1 MKQFLRS
8 TLAAAVA
15 VGLALPLSASALDK
29 LTTEKEK
36 ISYMVGL
43 DLANGVG
50 QIKDEIDINIV
61 VDAMKTQLAGGKLL
75 MTAEES
81 QAVRQSFMQKL
92 QAAQQA
98 KSAELAA
105 KNKAEGDKFL
115 ADNKAKPGVKTTA
128 SGLQYSVVK
137 EGTGKKPTAESTVK
151 VHYTGTLLDGTKFDI
166 VNTVFNNNKP
176 MAPGTFSGIWVRN
189 ATATTP
195 GRIVNSTFV
204 RNESASTTR
213 KALLLDCIPATG
225 TIAIVNSLFLNSTPT
240 SGNTYVHADCRS
252 TAQKYLGSDD
262 VTLTGDNN
270 ATDLVFSDVFNAPT
284 FGDYSLTNATDSR
297 VRDGGLTQ
305 FVDGGKNIVPTI
317 DMIGTAR
324 TATKLSRGAFEAAR

>member
-1 MKQFLRS
+1 MNQFLRS

-61 VDAMKTQLAGGKLL
+61 IDAMKTQLAGGKLL

-115 ADNKAKPGVKTTA
+115 ADNKAKAGREDHGVRLAVRGRSRKA
-128 SGLQYSVVK
+128 RVK
-137 EGTGKKPTAESTVK
+137 MPTAESTRSRS
-151 VHYTGTLLDGTKFDI
+151 HYTGTKLDGTKFDSS
-166 VNTVFNNNKP
+166 VD
-176 MAPGTFSGIWVRN
+176 R
-189 ATATTP
+189 
-195 GRIVNSTFV
+195 GRAGHS
-204 RNESASTTR
+204 
-213 KALLLDCIPATG
+213 
-225 TIAIVNSLFLNSTPT
+225 
-240 SGNTYVHADCRS
+240 
-252 TAQKYLGSDD
+252 
-262 VTLTGDNN
+262 
-270 ATDLVFSDVFNAPT
+270 
-284 FGDYSLTNATDSR
+284 SR
-297 VRDGGLTQ
+297 
-305 FVDGGKNIVPTI
+305 
-317 DMIGTAR
+317 
-324 TATKLSRGAFEAAR
+324 

>member
-61 VDAMKTQLAGGKLL
+61 IDAMKTQLAGGKLL

-81 QAVRQSFMQKL
+81 QTVRQAFMTKL

-98 KSAELAA
+98 KTAEQAT

-115 ADNKAKPGVKTTA
+115 AANKTKPGVKTTA

-151 VHYTGTLLDGTKFDI
+151 VHYTGTLLDGTKFDSSVDRGEPAQFPLNGVIAGWTEGLQLMSVGSKYKFFIPSNLAYGDRANPGPIGPNSTLIFDVELIEI
-166 VNTVFNNNKP
+166 VN
-176 MAPGTFSGIWVRN
+176 
-189 ATATTP
+189 
-195 GRIVNSTFV
+195 
-204 RNESASTTR
+204 
-213 KALLLDCIPATG
+213 
-225 TIAIVNSLFLNSTPT
+225 
-240 SGNTYVHADCRS
+240 
-252 TAQKYLGSDD
+252 
-262 VTLTGDNN
+262 
-270 ATDLVFSDVFNAPT
+270 
-284 FGDYSLTNATDSR
+284 
-297 VRDGGLTQ
+297 
-305 FVDGGKNIVPTI
+305 
-317 DMIGTAR
+317 
-324 TATKLSRGAFEAAR
+324 